1 MVMNRG
7 AIEEFTTFLET
18 LRNELET
25 ARTRFIEVE
34 SLVARLETQ
43 IQSVEDSIAAYREH
57 HNMLVLDAP
66 AHGVNGVHLT
76 LTSRRTAFM
85 RDSARRNGGRLVLRE
100 ARDAMIQAGLFRDV
114 RQYRQQIGRII
125 ADMECWDRIRGQR
138 GAYRLVFPNGQ
149 EH

>member
-43 IQSVEDSIAAYREH
+43 AQVVEDSIAAYREH

-66 AHGVNGVHLT
+66 AHGVNGAHLT
-76 LTSRRTAFM
+76 LTARRMAFM

-100 ARDAMIQAGLFRDV
+100 TRDNMIQAGLFRDAL
-114 RQYRQQIGRII
+114 QYRQQIGRII

-138 GAYRLVFPNGQ
+138 GAYRLVAQNGQ

>member
-1 MVMNRG
+1 MGVWEVLMVMNRG

-43 IQSVEDSIAAYREH
+43 VQSVEDSIAAYREH

-66 AHGVNGVHLT
+66 AHGANGVHLT

-85 RDSARRNGGRLVLRE
+85 RDSAKRNGGRLVLRE

-125 ADMECWDRIRGQR
+125 ADMECWDRIRVR
-138 GAYRLVFPNGQ
+138 GELTG
-149 EH
+149 